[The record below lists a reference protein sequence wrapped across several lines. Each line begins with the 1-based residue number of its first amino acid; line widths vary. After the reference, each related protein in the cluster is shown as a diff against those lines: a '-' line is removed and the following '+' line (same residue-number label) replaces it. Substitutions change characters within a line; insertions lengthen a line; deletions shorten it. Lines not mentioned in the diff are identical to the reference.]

1 VARVQARAT
10 AGRHGG
16 LEAPDM
22 PGGGDRFAGL
32 RWRVRVMGLVAAL
45 AIGGLWAGHV
55 VLDHAAAGWSFGL
68 TLWVAGGA
76 LLGLGVFGLL
86 EALVA
91 GALGKV
97 TAEIAA
103 TQRGLEDHARQAD
116 SALQELQRNHRQAE
130 ETADALARAVRQAE
144 IANRTKTEFL
154 ANMSH
159 ELRTPLNAIIG
170 FAEILKDELRG
181 PGHPSYKAYARDIY
195 ESGTLLLA
203 VINDILD
210 LSKIEAG
217 RQELHLDDVAPMQ
230 IVRSCVNL
238 VRERAHGAGVQL
250 MLLGGAEAFD
260 PMRGDPI
267 KLKQI
272 LLNLL
277 SNAIKFTPR
286 GGTVTVGVKRQTSA
300 LTEFVVADTGIGM
313 RREDI
318 PTALEPF
325 RQVDN
330 SLARR
335 YEGTGLGLPLA
346 RALTELHGGTLTIE
360 SEPRQGTTV
369 SITIP
374 RGIAA
379 LQPEAAD

>member
-1 VARVQARAT
+1 MLG
-10 AGRHGG
+10 AGAV
-16 LEAPDM
+16 LSI
-22 PGGGDRFAGL
+22 
-32 RWRVRVMGLVAAL
+32 AAL
-45 AIGGLWAGHV
+45 AAVHV
-55 VLDHAAAGWSFGL
+55 LLDHDQDAWSIGTLVWALGGAAAGMVGF
-68 TLWVAGGA
+68 A
-76 LLGLGVFGLL
+76 LIEFLFMNALS
-86 EALVA
+86 EAA
-91 GALGKV
+91 H
-97 TAEIAA
+97 EIELA
-103 TQRGLEDHARQAD
+103 QRGLENHARQA
-116 SALQELQRNHRQAE
+116 SAALEELQRDNRRAE
-130 ETADALARAVRQAE
+130 ETADELARAVRQAE

-170 FAEILKDELRG
+170 FSEILKDELRG
-181 PGHPSYKAYARDIY
+181 PGHPSYKVYAKDIY

-217 RQELHLDDVAPMQ
+217 RQELHLDDVPPMQ

-238 VRERAHGAGVQL
+238 VRERAHSAGVQIA
-250 MLLGGAEAFD
+250 LLGATQPFD
-260 PMRGDPI
+260 EVRCDPI

-286 GGTVTVGVKRQTSA
+286 GGSVTVGVARQTSA
-300 LTEFVVADTGIGM
+300 ITEFVVADTGIGM

-325 RQVDN
+325 RQVD
-330 SLARR
+330 SSMSRR

-346 RALTELHGGTLTIE
+346 RALAELHGGTLTID
-360 SEPRQGTTV
+360 SEPKQGTTV
-369 SITIP
+369 CVAIP
-374 RGIAA
+374 RGIAVV
-379 LQPEAAD
+379 QPAAAD